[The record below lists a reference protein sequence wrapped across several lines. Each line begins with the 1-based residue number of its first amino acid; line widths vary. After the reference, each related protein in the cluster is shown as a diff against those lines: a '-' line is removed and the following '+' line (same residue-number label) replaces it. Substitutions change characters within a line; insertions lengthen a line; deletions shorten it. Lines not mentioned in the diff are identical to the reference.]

1 MFIINFGDRFILRPH
16 VSFTEL
22 GLYALAYK
30 IGMLISAAY
39 ASFQIYWS
47 AQAYGIMRRSDADH
61 VFGRMV
67 TYVVLGVAFC
77 GLGVVAASKP
87 VLRILAA
94 PAYFPAVALVPLLVT
109 AYCIRSIGEFFR
121 CLFLVEGKP
130 GYDAVCTWVAST
142 VCLTGYFLLIPRFGV
157 WGAAE
162 ATAITFIVFTGISVA
177 WAYRI
182 RPYRLEW
189 WRLAKVAVSLA
200 AAGTLYGVVPVRR
213 TVLEVAWGAFLIS
226 VFIATLFVLKF
237 FTTGESRAII
247 TLSRR
252 LGFGRFVPRASEGA
266 RTSFPEAGNACGA
279 SEDPAQ

>member
-1 MFIINFGDRFILRPH
+1 MTKFAAPLGLSGIAMFIINFGDRFILRPH
-16 VSFTEL
+16 VSFAEL

-47 AQAYGIMRRSDADH
+47 AQAYGIMRRADADH
-61 VFGRMV
+61 VFGRMT

-94 PAYFPAVALVPLLVT
+94 PSYFPAVALVPLLVS

-130 GYDAVCTWVAST
+130 GYDAACTWVSST
-142 VCLTGYFLLIPRFGV
+142 VCLAGYFLLIPRFGV
-157 WGAAE
+157 WGAAA
-162 ATAITFIVFTGISVA
+162 ATAITFIVFTAISVV

-189 WRLAKVAVSLA
+189 SRLAKVAACV
-200 AAGTLYGVVPVRR
+200 TLPPVIFSRR
-213 TVLEVAWGAFLIS
+213 T
-226 VFIATLFVLKF
+226 
-237 FTTGESRAII
+237 R
-247 TLSRR
+247 
-252 LGFGRFVPRASEGA
+252 
-266 RTSFPEAGNACGA
+266 
-279 SEDPAQ
+279 